1 MTHVRTATDP
11 VVILGKRGVHDHAVR
26 RAMLEVDRALF
37 VAPEDMALANEDR
50 PITVSEGQSLIAPGA
65 LAVLLEALSIVS
77 GAKALIVGAGTG
89 YVAAV
94 ASRLAVHVDALESD
108 PELAQHA
115 LENLTKMGARGV
127 RVFVGDAEELPE
139 GGPYERILVAKVISE
154 IPESL
159 TAQLASGGVLVAPLG
174 DRVHPTV
181 TRVVRSAS
189 GELTTE
195 TLASVEFASRLGD
208 VLVEMRIAS
217 RAKVEKAAREG
228 DANKKRIGES
238 LIASGALTE
247 ADLYLGLAAQHKLKA
262 GHVEELLAQVDPAI
276 TRMVSRGFLERHRV
290 LPLCKAEGR
299 ILVATTD
306 PDAPLSDLSKA
317 LGTSVELILVNPTDY
332 RRLWASLD
340 LQAQA
345 KDHPHIAMVTA
356 PVETDL
362 LARHE
367 VDARCVALFENL
379 LLDAVGERASDVHLE
394 RYGTHVRVRLRVDG
408 DLRDVTRM
416 VWTVDELVG
425 VVNVIKVASGLDIA
439 ERRLPQ
445 GGRFRRHAGTQ
456 VFDLRVQTQPTLH
469 GEHVV
474 LRLLPQE
481 QRLLTVEDLGFTPTV
496 ANAYRRMLESPA
508 GLVLVVG
515 PTGSGKTTTLYAA
528 LQILARDHS
537 RKVLTVED
545 PIEYSID
552 NIQQS
557 QTKNEIG
564 FGFAAAMRAFVRED
578 PDVILVGEI
587 RDAETA
593 LEAIRASQTGH
604 VVLSTL
610 HCNDST
616 DAVQRLLDLGMHSN
630 SVASELLS
638 VFAQRLARRICPGCR
653 RETTPQPEIMK
664 ELFPN
669 PESVP
674 KDFPCFVGAGC
685 ERCGGHG
692 TFGRIA
698 VVEHLVTGPKIRR
711 AIARREPLDELR
723 KAALEQGLIPMRTTA
738 LDLVRRGIIPLTEV
752 PWVLSAERMAEERLG
767 L

>member
-1 MTHVRTATDP
+1 MTHLRTATDP
-11 VVILGKRGVHDHAVR
+11 IVILGKRGVHDHAVR

-37 VAPEDMALANEDR
+37 VAPEEMAVANEDR
-50 PITVSEGQSLIAPGA
+50 PITVGEGHSVIAPGA
-65 LAVLLEALSIVS
+65 LAVLLEALAIVS
-77 GAKALIVGAGTG
+77 DAKALIIGAGTG
-89 YVAAV
+89 YAAAV
-94 ASRLAVHVDALESD
+94 ASRLAAQVDALESD
-108 PELAQHA
+108 PELAQRA
-115 LENLTKMGARGV
+115 LENLTKLGARGV

-139 GGPYERILVAKVISE
+139 GGPYERILVAHVMSE

-159 TAQLASGGVLVAPLG
+159 TAQLAPGGVLVAPIG
-174 DRVHPTV
+174 DRVHPV
-181 TRVVRSAS
+181 MTRVVRVPS
-189 GELTTE
+189 GELHTE
-195 TLASVEFASRLGD
+195 SLPSVELATRLGD

-217 RAKVEKAAREG
+217 RAKVEKAALHG
-228 DANKKRIGES
+228 DANKKRIGDA
-238 LIASGALTE
+238 LIASGALSE
-247 ADLYLGLAAQHKLKA
+247 ADLYLGLAAQHNLKA
-262 GHVEELLAQVDPAI
+262 GHVEELLAEVDPVI
-276 TRMVSRGFLERHRV
+276 TRMVARGFLERHRV
-290 LPLCKAEGR
+290 LPLRRREGR

-306 PDAPLSDLSKA
+306 PDAPLSDLAKA
-317 LGTSVELILVNPTDY
+317 LGTPVDLILVNPTDY

-367 VDARCVALFENL
+367 VDARCIALFENL

-416 VWTVDELVG
+416 VWTVEELIG

-445 GGRFRRHAGTQ
+445 GGRFRRHAGAQ
-456 VFDLRVQTQPTLH
+456 IFDLRVQTQPTLH

-481 QRLLTVEDLGFTPTV
+481 QRLLTVEDLGFTTTV
-496 ANAYRRMLESPA
+496 ANAYRRTLESPA

-557 QTKNEIG
+557 QTKSEIG

-653 RETTPQPEIMK
+653 RETTPQPEIMR

-669 PESVP
+669 PESTP

-723 KAALEQGLIPMRTTA
+723 KAALEGGLVPMRTTA

-752 PWVLSAERMAEERLG
+752 PWVLSAERMAEETLSP
-767 L
+767 